1 VKLLQYAGLL
11 LLTTIVSAA
20 APQSS
25 YAQSSFTN
33 ADIQR
38 LQDAIYDASRDVSQ
52 LRSRDASLATLLQ
65 AELDDLRDETI
76 YLRVKLR
83 HNEPIST
90 SAYNDVRDRIEDVRR
105 RARGDSSGR

>member
-20 APQSS
+20 APQLS

-83 HNEPIST
+83 HNEPIS
-90 SAYNDVRDRIEDVRR
+90 SQCV
-105 RARGDSSGR
+105 